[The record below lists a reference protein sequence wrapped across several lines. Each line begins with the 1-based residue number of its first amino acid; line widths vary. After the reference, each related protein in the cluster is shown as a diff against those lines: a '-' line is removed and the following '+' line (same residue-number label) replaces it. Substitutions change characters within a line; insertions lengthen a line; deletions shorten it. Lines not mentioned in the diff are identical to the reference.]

1 VALTCANAA
10 DTCLELHARFSGG
23 IGHAPVRCRVALP
36 GIAREDAHVTEPAER
51 LKAEIRT
58 RMALLGMHD
67 WTQLATRSG
76 VKPRTLTNILAGR
89 LSRRREA
96 VELTLEWAPGS
107 IEAILQGGEATI
119 YGGHGHY
126 GDVGAE
132 RQHGA
137 VFRRR
142 DDSNLIEIVRELRQI
157 GDQQLRAAERMQ
169 RTVGALADE
178 LEAEE

>member
-89 LSRRREA
+89 PSRRREA
-96 VELTLEWAPGS
+96 VELALEWTPGS
-107 IEAILQGGEATI
+107 IESVLRGGEATI
-119 YGGHGHY
+119 YGGHSGSS
-126 GDVGAE
+126 VGP
-132 RQHGA
+132 RDKDGP
-137 VFRRR
+137 VFRQR
-142 DDSNLIEIVRELRQI
+142 DDSTLREIVRELRQV
-157 GDQQLRAAERMQ
+157 GDQQMRTAERMQ
-169 RTVGALADE
+169 RTVAALADE
-178 LEAEE
+178 LEADE